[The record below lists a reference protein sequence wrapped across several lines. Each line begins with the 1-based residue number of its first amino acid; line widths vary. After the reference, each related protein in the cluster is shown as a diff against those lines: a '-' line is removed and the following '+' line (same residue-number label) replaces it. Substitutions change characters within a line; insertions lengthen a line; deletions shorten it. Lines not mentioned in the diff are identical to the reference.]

1 MKGETELI
9 LPARSVSRGV
19 AIGKIVCLHGQKRQ
33 FYRVEL
39 RDSQIEG
46 EVRRFNAAIRL
57 ARIQLRKMASGKS
70 HKVPE
75 ATANILEVHRM
86 MLEDPSLLS
95 KIENHIREEQVNAEW
110 AVKLVTDK
118 YLAKYKTIADEY
130 LRERYVDLEDV
141 TERILTALGGSSRK
155 TTRLA
160 KNSIIAAKEVKPS
173 TLVELYDSD
182 PKAVI
187 TEHGGW
193 TSHTFILAR
202 EIELPAVTGVKRIL
216 RRVKTGDDV
225 IVDGFNGR
233 IILHPEARTIRDYE
247 ATAAKFSRNDIRKP
261 ESATGPAVTLDGKE
275 IIVRANVDL
284 PRAYRQAK
292 RVGAQGIGLYRSEF
306 LFNQFKGFP
315 TEAAQV
321 EAYRKIAVTAGS
333 DGVRIRTFDLG
344 IDQLAEETDGKEKN
358 PALGLRAIRLSIA
371 HRKQFR
377 TQIRALLQAAHETR
391 IDIVLPMISDVGEII
406 QTRRMIE
413 REKVN
418 LARKRI
424 PHGEPRIGAM
434 IEVPSA
440 VIMISEIAEEADFLC
455 LGTNDL
461 VQYMLATDRDNEAV
475 ADWFRSMHP
484 AVIRAIR
491 TVIQAAD
498 KAGKSIIVCGEMAGS
513 PYYSPV
519 LLGLGAREL
528 SMNVNSIPRVRK
540 VITGI
545 AYEESVTIAKEIEN
559 SRTADEAEKVLRNL
573 IDTKWR
579 HLFPE
584 PFPT

>member
-1 MKGETELI
+1 MKVETELI

-39 RDSQIEG
+39 RSTQIEG
-46 EVRRFNAAIRL
+46 EVRRFTAAIRL
-57 ARIQLRKMASGKS
+57 ARIQLRKMVSGTS

-95 KIENHIREEQVNAEW
+95 KIETHIREERVNAEW
-110 AVKLVTDK
+110 AVKLVTDH
-118 YLAKYKTIADEY
+118 YLAQYKTIADEY

-225 IVDGFNGR
+225 IVDGFRGR
-233 IILHPEARTIRDYE
+233 IILHPDAATIRDYQ
-247 ATAAKFSRNDIRKP
+247 AASVKVSQAGIRKP
-261 ESATGPAVTLDGKE
+261 EPVTGPAVTLDGKE
-275 IIVRANVDL
+275 ITVRANVDL

-344 IDQLAEETDGKEKN
+344 VDQLAEDANGKEKN

-371 HRKQFR
+371 HQKQFR
-377 TQIRALLQAAHETR
+377 TQLRALLQAAHETR
-391 IDIVLPMISDVGEII
+391 IDVVLPMISDVGEIL
-406 QTRRMIE
+406 QTRRIIE
-413 REKVN
+413 REKAT
-418 LARKRI
+418 LARKGI
-424 PHGEPRIGAM
+424 AYGEPRLGAM

-440 VIMISEIAEEADFLC
+440 VILINEIAEEADFLC

-461 VQYMLATDRDNEAV
+461 VQYMLAADRDNEAV
-475 ADWFRSMHP
+475 ADWFRSVHP

-491 TVIQAAD
+491 TVIQGAERAR
-498 KAGKSIIVCGEMAGS
+498 KSIIVCGEMAGS
-513 PYYSPV
+513 PYYCPV
-519 LLGLGAREL
+519 LVGLGAREL

-545 AYEESVTIAKEIEN
+545 AYEESVAIAKKIES
-559 SRTADEAEKVLRNL
+559 SRTGEEAEKILREL
-573 IDTKWR
+573 IETHWR
-579 HLFPE
+579 HLFPD
-584 PFPT
+584 PFPN